1 MVRLRSLFP
10 LPPGY
15 EAVLTGCTVNGEP
28 VPFSQITEEHQ
39 EAMTPEEYT
48 AYFEVLDAR
57 S

>member
-10 LPPGY
+10 LPPGC
-15 EAVLTGCTVNGEP
+15 ETVLTGCTVNGEP